1 MAEFFRMPAATP
13 TMEVGRL
20 SRWVCAE
27 GAQLSFGTVIAEVET
42 DKNVAEIEVFDDG
55 VLLKILVEADKDV
68 PVGTPIAIVGS
79 AGEDISALLA
89 SASSTATAST
99 APTTPT
105 TTHAPPPTPQVSTET
120 SSTSVGMAGPA
131 ARVKAEEAGVAL
143 QSVKGSGPHGR
154 VMSGDIAKPTA
165 NSKTSENA
173 GVVSY
178 AWQNKTV
185 HGSIMEMPVQFTPAG
200 NYPKRRTTASVT
212 TATSSTDSSANTKQ
226 DKTISNSMMRKTIAN
241 RLKQSYLDAPTFF
254 LNAKFNC
261 DNLVACRTQLKEAG
275 NSVSYNDLV
284 IKAVA
289 KALEAVPGVNASWTE
304 DAIIQH
310 GRVDVGMAVALPEG
324 LITPVI
330 RNANTKGLVAL
341 SAETKSLVQKAKDRK
356 LQTEEYTNSTFTIS
370 NLGMMQIEHFTAIIN
385 PPNAAILA
393 IGSMQEEAVVVNGQ
407 LSVGWRMKVTMT
419 CDHRVI
425 DGALG
430 AEFLQALRKFIE
442 FPALL
447 AG

>member
-1 MAEFFRMPAATP
+1 
-13 TMEVGRL
+13 
-20 SRWVCAE
+20 
-27 GAQLSFGTVIAEVET
+27 
-42 DKNVAEIEVFDDG
+42 
-55 VLLKILVEADKDV
+55 
-68 PVGTPIAIVGS
+68 
-79 AGEDISALLA
+79 
-89 SASSTATAST
+89 
-99 APTTPT
+99 
-105 TTHAPPPTPQVSTET
+105 
-120 SSTSVGMAGPA
+120 
-131 ARVKAEEAGVAL
+131 
-143 QSVKGSGPHGR
+143 
-154 VMSGDIAKPTA
+154 
-165 NSKTSENA
+165 
-173 GVVSY
+173 
-178 AWQNKTV
+178 
-185 HGSIMEMPVQFTPAG
+185 
-200 NYPKRRTTASVT
+200 
-212 TATSSTDSSANTKQ
+212 
-226 DKTISNSMMRKTIAN
+226 MRKTIAN

-304 DAIIQH
+304 DSIIQH